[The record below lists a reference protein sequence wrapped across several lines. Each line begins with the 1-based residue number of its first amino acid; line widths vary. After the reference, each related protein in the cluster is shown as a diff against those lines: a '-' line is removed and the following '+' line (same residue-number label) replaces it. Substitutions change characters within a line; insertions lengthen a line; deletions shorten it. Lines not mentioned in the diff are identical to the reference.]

1 MHIYNKILP
10 CLLIPLMLMLSG
22 CPSSEKSSKVV
33 TAPEPVEGLHNQA
46 VAKRFEEA
54 TPAEKN
60 PTAVESAIDLS
71 QKYAR
76 VSEEAAILRQKSQ
89 NLAVENQQL
98 KEQVTSLDSQLQ
110 QAKKELTEA
119 NNLLVEMRIELNNW
133 KADVIGFRD
142 EMRDASKAQLEALMK
157 ILRTLG
163 GEVKTESSPEKSNQ
177 AQPQKP
183 KTTGE
188 PNA

>member
-1 MHIYNKILP
+1 MQIYNKILP

-22 CPSSEKSSKVV
+22 CPTFEKSAKVV
-33 TAPEPVEGLHNQA
+33 TAPESADGLRNQA
-46 VAKRFEEA
+46 VAKRFEEP
-54 TPAEKN
+54 TPSKN
-60 PTAVESAIDLS
+60 LTAVESAIDLS

-76 VSEEAAILRQKSQ
+76 VSEEAAVLRQKSQ
-89 NLAVENQQL
+89 NLAIENQQL

-110 QAKKELTEA
+110 QAKKELSEA

-133 KADVIGFRD
+133 KADVLGFRD
-142 EMRDASKAQLEALMK
+142 EMRDAEKAQIEALLK
-157 ILRTLG
+157 ILKTLG
-163 GEVKTESSPEKSNQ
+163 GEVKTEPPSEKSNQ
-177 AQPQKP
+177 SQPQKT

>member
-1 MHIYNKILP
+1 MQIYNKILP

-22 CPSSEKSSKVV
+22 CPTFQKSAKVV
-33 TAPEPVEGLHNQA
+33 TATEPADGLHNQA
-46 VAKRFEEA
+46 AAKRFEES
-54 TPAEKN
+54 TPEKN

-71 QKYAR
+71 QKYAK

-89 NLAVENQQL
+89 NLAAENQQL

-133 KADVIGFRD
+133 KADVLGFRD
-142 EMRDASKAQLEALMK
+142 EMRDASRAQIEALLK
-157 ILRTLG
+157 ILKTLG
-163 GEVKTESSPEKSNQ
+163 GEVKTEPPSEKSNQ
-177 AQPQKP
+177 SQPQEP
-183 KTTGE
+183 NATGE